1 MALISV
7 VIPAY
12 NRAALL
18 REAVASV
25 LAQSLAEVE
34 LIIVDDGSTD
44 DTPAVAAAFTG
55 DVRVQFVRQANQG
68 RSHARNHG
76 ARLAHGE
83 WLGFLDSDDRYCP
96 RALADHL
103 AVIQRQPGLGLTL
116 GGYEHIDASG
126 DRIGER
132 RPWEEGPLTAEGW
145 LFNCYGLPGA
155 MLVQRAWF
163 ERAGGFDPASEFAED
178 WDLFLRLAQAGCPM
192 AWVETNV
199 CQYRQHAGNSV
210 GALELH
216 RQGSLRALDK
226 FFQAPGLP
234 PEIVRQNGAARA
246 WVNVH
251 FARKHY
257 AAGQHSQGH
266 AALQEAVTLDP
277 NLAGIRKMRLLEA
290 LVDGCTPDGQLP
302 RPPAIAAFPRTLNIH
317 PVDLRRATGRVAMA
331 RFFRLRS
338 RSSSEARRH
347 LLAGLRYDPRWLAN
361 RGVLSFLI
369 EQVLHV

>member
-7 VIPAY
+7 VIPTY

-44 DTPAVAAAFTG
+44 DTPAVAAAFAS
-55 DVRVQFVRQANQG
+55 DVRVHFVQQANQG
-68 RSHARNHG
+68 RSHARNQG

-103 AVIQRQPGLGLTL
+103 EVIQRQPGLGLTL
-116 GGYEHIDASG
+116 GGYEYINDCG
-126 DRIGER
+126 DRNGER
-132 RPWEEGPLTAEGW
+132 RPWEEGPLTVEGW

-163 ERAGGFDPASEFAED
+163 ERAGGFDPAWEFAED
-178 WDLFLRLAQAGCPM
+178 WDLFLRLAQAGCPT
-192 AWVETNV
+192 AWVTTSV

-210 GALELH
+210 VALELH

-226 FFQAPGLP
+226 FYLTPGLQ
-234 PEIVRQNGAARA
+234 PEIIRQNGSARA
-246 WVNVH
+246 WVHVH
-251 FARKHY
+251 FASKHY
-257 AAGQHSQGH
+257 AAGQVRQGY
-266 AALQEAVTLDP
+266 AALQHAVALDP
-277 NLAGIRKMRLLEA
+277 NLAGTKKIRLLEA
-290 LVDGCTPDGQLP
+290 LVDGCTPAGQLP
-302 RPPAIAAFPRTLNIH
+302 RPPAITALPHTLNIRQ
-317 PVDLRRATGRVAMA
+317 VDLRHATSRVAMA

-338 RSSSEARRH
+338 RSTPDARRH

-369 EQVLHV
+369 KQALNG